1 MPAKNKRH
9 KPIPLHP
16 WSRSH

>member
-9 KPIPLHP
+9 KPISLHP